1 MAGTVNFNLGP
12 NSPFKTI
19 TRLRR
24 THEQEAADAIT
35 RFSGTMAFVL
45 LHVVWFGFW
54 IIFNVVSSHP
64 FDKFPFG
71 LLTLIVSLEAIFL
84 STFVLM
90 SQNQSARNDEQ
101 RERND
106 HLTDLYSEAWA
117 ELIGEK
123 LGIDSEDVRKRY
135 EQHLSDEKKNNI
147 ALDSGRRVVAAG
159 PDHAGDAVQRG
170 HVLDGVGVE

>member
-1 MAGTVNFNLGP
+1 MSVIVNFNVGP
-12 NSPFKTI
+12 HSPFRTI
-19 TRLRR
+19 SRLRR

-35 RFSGTMAFVL
+35 RFSGTITFVL
-45 LHVVWFGFW
+45 LHIAWFGFW

-101 RERND
+101 REQNN
-106 HLTDLYSEAWA
+106 HLTDLWSEAWA

-123 LGIDSEDVRKRY
+123 LGIDAADVRKRY
-135 EQHLSDEKKNNI
+135 EQRLRDEQN
-147 ALDSGRRVVAAG
+147 
-159 PDHAGDAVQRG
+159 GDAA
-170 HVLDGVGVE
+170 